1 MNWHTVAL
9 PLIVISVIV
18 YHLSQKSIPAGAN
31 PFVALAGA
39 YLIAF
44 SLSVITLL
52 VTGEIR
58 RGSELLRG
66 QSWTPVICLGLAAIG
81 IELGYLYAYRTGWK
95 ISTTGI
101 TAGAFTTGALAL
113 VGVLWFKEEMT
124 GLNAAGIALCIAGIM
139 CINISK

>member
-9 PLIVISVIV
+9 PVIVISVIV

-31 PFVALAGA
+31 PLVAIATA

-44 SLSVITLL
+44 TFSVLALLITERMRVGPEL
-52 VTGEIR
+52 VQNQNWI
-58 RGSELLRG
+58 
-66 QSWTPVICLGLAAIG
+66 PVICLGLTAIG

-113 VGVLWFKEEMT
+113 IGVLWFKEGMT
-124 GLNAAGIALCIAGIM
+124 LLHAAGIILCMAGIV
-139 CINISK
+139 CINFK

>member
-31 PFVALAGA
+31 PFVAIAVA

-44 SLSVITLL
+44 TLSMIAILI
-52 VTGEIR
+52 TGELR
-58 RGSELLRG
+58 RGPDLFRS
-66 QSWTPVICLGLAAIG
+66 QNWISVTCLGLTAVG

-113 VGVLWFKEEMT
+113 IGVLWFKEELT
-124 GLNAAGIALCIAGIM
+124 LLHAAGIALCLAGIV
-139 CINISK
+139 CLNFK